1 MRYGWGPPKYLETV
15 PFPYLTAPMAIT
27 IDGFTISDEE
37 IHSETGRMLQSVQQE
52 YAWMDDTA
60 QRLQAKDVAKKR
72 LIDHRLLFA
81 EAQRRIQDLTTEEIE
96 AEFESVAKRY
106 GGKQKFLEQFKLAD
120 VDLPNVKRE
129 IAGDVRFHR
138 FLKQLDSHVTK
149 PTEEEEAAYYEENK
163 SDFRVPDQYKA
174 AQIVFYTNQGQSLA
188 EQEAK
193 ARDALRR
200 LKEGESFEKI
210 ANDNSDSPGKGGDL
224 GWFPKGHMAEEFE
237 EIVFKQEKGQ
247 ISGVFQT
254 PFGFHIARL
263 DDHKPGHQ
271 LSFEEA
277 KTQVIAT
284 LQRDQHNKIY
294 QQIIKDLRDKAEIV
308 EA

>member
-1 MRYGWGPPKYLETV
+1 M
-15 PFPYLTAPMAIT
+15 
-27 IDGFTISDEE
+27 
-37 IHSETGRMLQSVQQE
+37 GRMLQSVQQE

-60 QRLQAKDVAKKR
+60 QRLQAKDLAKKR

-81 EAQRRIQDLTTEEIE
+81 EAQRRIQDLTTDEIE

-120 VDLPNVKRE
+120 VDLPIVKRE
-129 IAGDVRFHR
+129 IAGDMRFHR
-138 FLKQLDSHVTK
+138 FLKQLDSQVAK
-149 PTEEEEAAYYEENK
+149 PTEEQAAAYYEEYK

-188 EQEAK
+188 EQEAN

-200 LKEGESFEKI
+200 LKEGESFAKI
-210 ANDNSDSPGKGGDL
+210 ADEISDSPGSGGDL
-224 GWFPKGHMAEEFE
+224 GWIPQGGMAKEFE
-237 EIVFKQEKGQ
+237 EIVFKLEKGQ

-254 PFGFHIARL
+254 SFGFHIARL
-263 DDHKPGHQ
+263 DDRKPGHQ

-277 KTQVIAT
+277 KTEVVAT
-284 LQRDQHNKIY
+284 LQRDQHNTLY
-294 QQIIKDLRDKAEIV
+294 QQAIKDLRSKAEIV
-308 EA
+308 ES